1 MISIPQSR
9 RSFLIPVTL
18 IIGAVLL
25 TRLPTLFLSVVD
37 WDETAYALVARDW
50 LHGMWPGVGSFDHKP
65 VALDAVFALVIAAG
79 GDTPVATRM
88 ISLLFVGGGAL
99 LLHRLLRRELDATPA
114 LLLALGFV
122 LASCGYSGMSS
133 NSEHIVNFYL
143 IAWLA
148 VWRYPDAPSKRG
160 AALCG
165 IVAGLAVQTNYLAV
179 PLVIALYLAAVIAK
193 RPRPWLMI
201 GLSLLLSVATFLAF
215 WLLLY
220 WGGSLGP
227 YLRQQVEFLSIYRLH
242 PSLGDAISTIFA
254 NGGALLVPTAFAGF
268 LGWRRRLGG
277 NDRLIFLMIVAA
289 GISIFQSGRF
299 YAHYFLLLL
308 PALVLWTGAVTARA
322 TNPRRA
328 ALLFLAAFAVGALP
342 GLRIAVRGLAVAVEE
357 RRGGLIAHD
366 GSRQAMRDFGGLIA
380 PRSSAYVVCAEPVL
394 YQLFDLQPVTRY
406 QFWVGHLRAGDLV
419 RPGLVPRD
427 EVARILARR
436 PAFVIFGNQCRPD
449 ERAIVNAALG
459 AYRLIK
465 SANGVSLLTPL
476 PRVGGWQGQG
486 DSNPRPSVLETDAL
500 PTELYP

>member
-1 MISIPQSR
+1 MFSNA
-9 RSFLIPVTL
+9 
-18 IIGAVLL
+18 G
-25 TRLPTLFLSVVD
+25 
-37 WDETAYALVARDW
+37 
-50 LHGMWPGVGSFDHKP
+50 
-65 VALDAVFALVIAAG
+65 AG
-79 GDTPVATRM
+79 GTPNGVEA
-88 ISLLFVGGGAL
+88 FDAGGW
-99 LLHRLLRRELDATPA
+99 DATPA

-148 VWRYPDAPSKRG
+148 IWRYPDAPLKRG
-160 AALCG
+160 AALSG

-227 YLRQQVEFLSIYRLH
+227 YLRQQVEFLSIYRRH
-242 PSLGDAISTIFA
+242 PSLGEAFSTIFA
-254 NGGALLVPTAFAGF
+254 NGWALLVPTAFAGF

-366 GSRQAMRDFGGLIA
+366 VSRQAMRDFGGLIA

-394 YQLFDLQPVTRY
+394 YQLFDLRPVTRY
-406 QFWVGHLRAGDLV
+406 QFWVVHLRGGDL
-419 RPGLVPRD
+419 PLSFSATSAGPM
-427 EVARILARR
+427 
-436 PAFVIFGNQCRPD
+436 
-449 ERAIVNAALG
+449 NA
-459 AYRLIK
+459 
-465 SANGVSLLTPL
+465 
-476 PRVGGWQGQG
+476 
-486 DSNPRPSVLETDAL
+486 PS
-500 PTELYP
+500 